1 MTGGRVGAGGQA
13 MDGQAGDGQAGDGQA
28 MGGRGGGGRRS
39 LRRDLA
45 LGLGGIVAGLWLLAA
60 AGAWLVLR
68 GEVEE
73 IYDAALQQTAYRL
86 SPWASLPTPQAP
98 AHPAPGRGED
108 LSFML
113 RAADGAV
120 LAQSAGA
127 DPAVFGAAPRRGF
140 REAADHR
147 IFGLRAGEGAVLEV
161 ADPLAERREA
171 AWEAMLALLAPAAAL
186 APLIFFGAAWF
197 VAGRLRPVRRLAG
210 EVAVRDP
217 GDLRPLATPGLQ
229 AEIAPIEEAVNRLM
243 GRLEDAL
250 AAERSFSANAA
261 HELRTPIAAT
271 LAQTQRLI
279 AEAPE
284 GPLRRRA
291 QGIEAELK
299 RMARLS
305 EKLLDLARA
314 EAAGAAGG
322 VTPDL
327 RAILE
332 LVAADFDAP
341 GLSLATPPGPVA
353 AAIDPDA
360 FAILARNL
368 IENAL
373 LHGAP
378 PVEATLDPEG
388 VLRVANG
395 GPSLPPESLALL
407 TRRFERLGSRRA
419 GAGLGLAIVE
429 ALARNAGARL
439 EIRSPAPGRPDGLSV
454 TVRLPPA
461 RRGA

>member
-1 MTGGRVGAGGQA
+1 MT
-13 MDGQAGDGQAGDGQA
+13 
-28 MGGRGGGGRRS
+28 GRRS

-45 LGLGGIVAGLWLLAA
+45 LGLGAIVAGLWLLAA
-60 AGAWLVLR
+60 VGAWFVLR

-73 IYDAALQQTAYRL
+73 IYDAALQQTTYRL
-86 SPWASLPTPQAP
+86 SPWASVPAAQAPPPQAASQAAP
-98 AHPAPGRGED
+98 HSVPGRGED
-108 LSFML
+108 LSYML
-113 RAADGAV
+113 RARDGSI

-127 DPAVFGAAPRRGF
+127 DPAVFGAAPKRGF

-147 IFGLRAGEGAVLEV
+147 IFGLRLGEGVMLEV
-161 ADPLAERREA
+161 ADPLAERRDAAREA
-171 AWEAMLALLAPAAAL
+171 TLALLAPAAAL

-197 VAGRLRPVRRLAG
+197 VSGRLRPVRRLAA
-210 EVAVRDP
+210 EVAIRDS
-217 GDLRPLATPGLQ
+217 GDLRPVATSGLQ
-229 AEIAPIEEAVNRLM
+229 TEFAPIEEAVNRLM
-243 GRLEDAL
+243 GRLDDAL
-250 AAERSFSANAA
+250 AAERSFSSNAA

-284 GPLRRRA
+284 GPLRQRA
-291 QGIEAELK
+291 RGIEAELK

-314 EAAGAAGG
+314 EAAGAGGG

-327 RAILE
+327 RTILA
-332 LVAADFDAP
+332 LVAGDFDGP
-341 GLSLATPPGPVA
+341 GLRIAMPPTPVA

-378 PVEATLDPEG
+378 PVEAALDPDG
-388 VLRVANG
+388 AFRVANG
-395 GPSLPPESLALL
+395 GPPLPPESLALL

-439 EIRSPAPGRPDGLSV
+439 DLRSPAPGRADGLSV
-454 TVRLPPA
+454 TVRLPPV